1 MTIHANNDSA
11 TTLTNTPVTVNIL
24 ANDTK
29 DGVPP
34 VTLPDLQGL
43 PTITLPPSNGT
54 ATVNPNGTVTYT
66 PNPGFV
72 GTDFFDYTILG
83 QPSAPGSNDVDIFMG
98 PGQIS
103 IDSLPIGVVVNW
115 GDGSPIHT
123 VQASDP
129 QTLSHTYAAG
139 GNYVCRISGTGDMPN
154 GGAAELYIRGA
165 ALLGIPDWGV
175 ISSWGP
181 AGQALKSFAFS
192 FSPNLVQVPPTLP
205 WQDSVVL
212 DNVFR
217 QCHAF
222 NGDLSGWDTSNIV
235 QFNHCF
241 RGATSFNQPL
251 PWDVGNAVSMQG
263 MFNGATSFNQDISGW
278 NTSNATDMTEMFNGA
293 TSFNQDLSAWC
304 VENIATEPTN
314 FATNTPAWA
323 LPKPNWGAP
332 C

>member
-54 ATVNPNGTVTYT
+54 ATVNPDGTVTYT

-83 QPSAPGSNDVDIFMG
+83 QPGAPGSNDVDLFMG
-98 PGQIS
+98 PGQIT
-103 IDSLPIGVVVNW
+103 IHNLPIGVVINW
-115 GDGSPIHT
+115 GDGSPLHT

-129 QTLSHTYAAG
+129 FTVSHTYAAG
-139 GNYVCRISGTGDMPN
+139 GNYVCRISGTGD
-154 GGAAELYIRGA
+154 IRQSGQTLLFTGE

-181 AGQALKSFAFS
+181 AGQVTKSFAFS
-192 FSPNLVQVPPTLP
+192 HSPNLVQVPPTLP
-205 WQDSVVL
+205 WPETVVL
-212 DNVFR
+212 INVFW
-217 QCHAF
+217 QCYAF
-222 NGDLSGWDTSNIV
+222 NGDLSGWDTSNIAL
-235 QFNHCF
+235 FIDCF
-241 RGATSFNQPL
+241 KDATSFNQPL
-251 PWDVGNAVSMQG
+251 PWDVGNGQ
-263 MFNGATSFNQDISGW
+263 Q
-278 NTSNATDMTEMFNGA
+278 MTGMFNGA

-304 VENIATEPTN
+304 VENITTEPTD
-314 FATNTPAWA
+314 FATNTPAWT

>member
-54 ATVNPNGTVTYT
+54 ATVNQDVTVTYT

-83 QPSAPGSNDVDIFMG
+83 QPGAPGSNDVDIFMG
-98 PGQIS
+98 PGQIT
-103 IDSLPIGVVVNW
+103 IHNLPIGVMVNW

-129 QTLSHTYAAG
+129 TTVSHTYAAG
-139 GNYVCRISGTGDMPN
+139 GNYVCRISGTGDIRN
-154 GGAAELYIRGA
+154 GGQQLLFTGA

-181 AGQALKSFAFS
+181 AVATRFFS
-192 FSPNLVQVPPTLP
+192 FSHSPNLVQVPPTLP
-205 WQDSVVL
+205 WPTIAVL
-212 DNVFR
+212 SNAFR
-217 QCHAF
+217 NCYAF

-235 QFNHCF
+235 FFGGCF
-241 RGATSFNQPL
+241 KDATSFNQPL
-251 PWDVGNAVSMQG
+251 PWDVGNAAYMQ
-263 MFNGATSFNQDISGW
+263 
-278 NTSNATDMTEMFNGA
+278 EMFSGA

-304 VENIATEPTN
+304 VEDIATEPTD
-314 FATNTPAWA
+314 FATNTPAWT